1 MGEKRGYPLFFNIF
15 LGDIIAQLVFL
26 LFTVVIISLIVLRL
40 KRKKQYNRLEDKID
54 KLMNHKEK

>member
-1 MGEKRGYPLFFNIF
+1 MFFNIF